1 MLTTI
6 KLNGILGVEFAP
18 EIKGELNTPQE
29 IVNFLCCNFP
39 DFRHYVLG
47 SEWHY
52 TMVVRGNNWERYI
65 IEDSPSVLLPVTG
78 CVVEI
83 TPVIESSGR
92 TLTSIAMIGIGI
104 ALVATGAASG
114 LGMSLILS
122 GATSLLSSLING
134 NPKKNEEARSTFFQA
149 PGYNVKE
156 GTPIPLVFGEV
167 LVKNF
172 QVLSNEISSPVFPYV
187 DPPSQEQNMAA
198 FAKCP
203 IMFIQDVEEYK
214 DSGGYPSTDY
224 TIALTVSSTTLTS
237 PILAG
242 QIIQLVYFHVAGGFY
257 YYINPNEDG
266 ITYPCT
272 LILTN
277 TFNIGDTKIYCNPN
291 NYDEGQLSFFYNSR
305 LNEAIPYY
313 KGYTILVQSQTYP

>member
-29 IVNFLCCNFP
+29 VVNFLCCNFP

-52 TMVVRGNNWERYI
+52 TMVVKGNNWERYI
-65 IEDSPSVLLPVTG
+65 VEDSPSVILPVTG

-104 ALVATGAASG
+104 ALVATGAATG
-114 LGMSLILS
+114 LGISLILS

-134 NPKKNEEARSTFFQA
+134 NPKKEEARSTFFQA
-149 PGYNVKE
+149 SGYNTKE
-156 GTPIPLVFGEV
+156 GTPIPLVFGDV

-172 QVLSNEISSPVFPYV
+172 QVLSQEISSPTFPFS
-187 DPPSQEQNMAA
+187 DPATKEQDYAGY
-198 FAKCP
+198 AKCP
-203 IMFIQDVEEYK
+203 VLLIEDYEE
-214 DSGGYPSTDY
+214 DSTNYPDPSHVVTF
-224 TIALTVSSTTLTS
+224 TVKTTTLKSTI
-237 PILAG
+237 PTGEIL
-242 QIIQLVYFHVAGGFY
+242 QLVRFSGNKPFISY
-257 YYINPNEDG
+257 YDPYQEDG
-266 ITYPCT
+266 INFPTKFVTTSP
-272 LILTN
+272 
-277 TFNIGDTKIYCNPN
+277 FNIGDTKLYCNPDGYSEEELDYYSN
-291 NYDEGQLSFFYNSR
+291 FISLAKMHYKQL
-305 LNEAIPYY
+305 
-313 KGYTILVQSQTYP
+313 TILVQSQVYP

>member
-29 IVNFLCCNFP
+29 VVNFLCCNFP

-52 TMVVRGNNWERYI
+52 TMVVKGNNWERYI
-65 IEDSPSVLLPVTG
+65 IEDSPSVVLPVTG

-104 ALVATGAASG
+104 ALVATGAATG
-114 LGMSLILS
+114 LGISLILS

-134 NPKKNEEARSTFFQA
+134 NPKKEEARSTFFQA
-149 PGYNVKE
+149 SGYNTKE
-156 GTPIPLVFGEV
+156 GTPIPLVFGDV

-172 QVLSNEISSPVFPYV
+172 QVLSQEISSPTFPFS
-187 DPPSQEQNMAA
+187 DPATKEQDYAGY
-198 FAKCP
+198 AKCP
-203 IMFIQDVEEYK
+203 VLLIEDYEE
-214 DSGGYPSTDY
+214 DSTNYPDPSHVVTF
-224 TIALTVSSTTLTS
+224 TVKTTTLKSTI
-237 PILAG
+237 PTGEIL
-242 QIIQLVYFHVAGGFY
+242 QLVRFSGNKPFISY
-257 YYINPNEDG
+257 YDPYQEDG
-266 ITYPCT
+266 INFPTKFVTTSP
-272 LILTN
+272 
-277 TFNIGDTKIYCNPN
+277 FNIGDTKLYCNPDGYSEEELDYYSN
-291 NYDEGQLSFFYNSR
+291 FISLAKMHYKQL
-305 LNEAIPYY
+305 
-313 KGYTILVQSQTYP
+313 TILVQSQVYP

>member
-29 IVNFLCCNFP
+29 VINFLCCNFP

-52 TMVVRGNNWERYI
+52 TMVVKGNNWERYI
-65 IEDSPSVLLPVTG
+65 IENSPSALLPVTG

-83 TPVIESSGR
+83 TPVVESSGR

-114 LGMSLILS
+114 LGISLILS

-149 PGYNVKE
+149 AGYNVKE

-172 QVLSNEISSPVFPYV
+172 QVLSNEISSPLFPYV
-187 DPPSQEQNMAA
+187 DLLSQEQNMAT

-203 IMFIQDVEEYK
+203 IMFIDDYED
-214 DSGGYPSTDY
+214 DSSNYPNPNHVIT
-224 TIALTVSSTTLTS
+224 LTVKSTTLKS

-242 QIIQLVYFHVAGGFY
+242 ENLQLVIFGGNHPFFFY
-257 YYINPNEDG
+257 YDPFFYDEAFP
-266 ITYPCT
+266 TA
-272 LILTN
+272 LTVMSH
-277 TFNIGDTKIYCNPN
+277 FNIGDTKLYCNPTGFD
-291 NYDEGQLSFFYNSR
+291 DERLSGYSTSIN
-305 LNEAIPYY
+305 LAKMHY
-313 KGYTILVQSQTYP
+313 KQCVVLVQSQTYP

>member
-29 IVNFLCCNFP
+29 VVNFLCCNFP

-52 TMVVRGNNWERYI
+52 TMVVKGNNWERYI
-65 IEDSPSVLLPVTG
+65 IEDSPSVVLPVTG

-104 ALVATGAASG
+104 ALIATGAATG
-114 LGMSLILS
+114 LGISLILS

-134 NPKKNEEARSTFFQA
+134 NPKKEEARSTFFQA
-149 PGYNVKE
+149 SGYNTKE
-156 GTPIPLVFGEV
+156 GTPIPLVFGDV

-172 QVLSNEISSPVFPYV
+172 QVLSQEISSPTFPFS
-187 DPPSQEQNMAA
+187 DPATKEQDYAGY
-198 FAKCP
+198 AKCP
-203 IMFIQDVEEYK
+203 VLLIEDYEE
-214 DSGGYPSTDY
+214 DSTNYPDPSHVVTF
-224 TIALTVSSTTLTS
+224 TVKTTTLKSTI
-237 PILAG
+237 PTGEIL
-242 QIIQLVYFHVAGGFY
+242 QLVRFSGNKPFISY
-257 YYINPNEDG
+257 YDPYQEDG
-266 ITYPCT
+266 INFPSKFVTTSP
-272 LILTN
+272 
-277 TFNIGDTKIYCNPN
+277 FNIGDTKLYCNPDGYSEEELDYYSN
-291 NYDEGQLSFFYNSR
+291 FISLAKMHYKQL
-305 LNEAIPYY
+305 
-313 KGYTILVQSQTYP
+313 TILVQSQVYP

>member
-29 IVNFLCCNFP
+29 VVNFLCCNFP

-52 TMVVRGNNWERYI
+52 TMVVKGNNWERYI
-65 IEDSPSVLLPVTG
+65 IEDSPSVVLPVTG

-104 ALVATGAASG
+104 ALVATGAATG
-114 LGMSLILS
+114 LGISLILS

-134 NPKKNEEARSTFFQA
+134 NPKKEEARSTFFQA
-149 PGYNVKE
+149 SGYNTKE
-156 GTPIPLVFGEV
+156 GTPIPLVFGDV

-172 QVLSNEISSPVFPYV
+172 QVLSQEISSPTFPFS
-187 DPPSQEQNMAA
+187 DPATKEQDYAGY
-198 FAKCP
+198 AKCP
-203 IMFIQDVEEYK
+203 VLLIEDYEE
-214 DSGGYPSTDY
+214 DSTNYPDPSHVVTF
-224 TIALTVSSTTLTS
+224 TVKTTTLKSTI
-237 PILAG
+237 PTGEIL
-242 QIIQLVYFHVAGGFY
+242 QLVRFSGNKPFISY
-257 YYINPNEDG
+257 YDPYQEDG
-266 ITYPCT
+266 INFPSKFVTTSP
-272 LILTN
+272 
-277 TFNIGDTKIYCNPN
+277 FNIGDTKLYCNPDGYSEEELDYYSN
-291 NYDEGQLSFFYNSR
+291 FISLAKMHYKQL
-305 LNEAIPYY
+305 
-313 KGYTILVQSQTYP
+313 TILVQSQVYP

>member
-29 IVNFLCCNFP
+29 VVNFLCCNFP

-52 TMVVRGNNWERYI
+52 TMVVKGNNWERYI
-65 IEDSPSVLLPVTG
+65 IEDSPSVVLPVTG

-104 ALVATGAASG
+104 ALVATGAATG
-114 LGMSLILS
+114 LGISLILS

-134 NPKKNEEARSTFFQA
+134 NPKKEEARSTFFQA
-149 PGYNVKE
+149 SGYNTKE
-156 GTPIPLVFGEV
+156 GTPIPLVFGDV

-172 QVLSNEISSPVFPYV
+172 QVLSQEISSPTFPFS
-187 DPPSQEQNMAA
+187 DPATKEQDYADY
-198 FAKCP
+198 AKCP
-203 IMFIQDVEEYK
+203 VLLIEDYEE
-214 DSGGYPSTDY
+214 DSTNYPDPSHVVTF
-224 TIALTVSSTTLTS
+224 TVKTTTLKSTI
-237 PILAG
+237 PTGEIL
-242 QIIQLVYFHVAGGFY
+242 QLVRFSGNKPFISY
-257 YYINPNEDG
+257 YDPYQEDG
-266 ITYPCT
+266 INFPTKFVTTSP
-272 LILTN
+272 
-277 TFNIGDTKIYCNPN
+277 FNIGDTKLYCNPDGYSEEELDYYSN
-291 NYDEGQLSFFYNSR
+291 FISLAKMHYKQL
-305 LNEAIPYY
+305 
-313 KGYTILVQSQTYP
+313 TILVQSQVYP

>member
-29 IVNFLCCNFP
+29 VVNFLCCNFP

-52 TMVVRGNNWERYI
+52 TMVVKGNNWERYI
-65 IEDSPSVLLPVTG
+65 VEDSPSVILPVTG

-104 ALVATGAASG
+104 ALIATGAATG
-114 LGMSLILS
+114 LGISLILS

-134 NPKKNEEARSTFFQA
+134 NPKKEEARSTFFQA
-149 PGYNVKE
+149 SGYNTKE
-156 GTPIPLVFGEV
+156 GTPIPLVFGDV

-172 QVLSNEISSPVFPYV
+172 QVLSQEISSPTFPFS
-187 DPPSQEQNMAA
+187 DPATKEQDYADY
-198 FAKCP
+198 AKCP
-203 IMFIQDVEEYK
+203 VLLIEDYEE
-214 DSGGYPSTDY
+214 DSTNYPDPSHVVTF
-224 TIALTVSSTTLTS
+224 TVKTTTLKSTI
-237 PILAG
+237 PTGEIL
-242 QIIQLVYFHVAGGFY
+242 QLVRFSGNKPFISY
-257 YYINPNEDG
+257 YDPYQEDG
-266 ITYPCT
+266 INFPTKFVTTSP
-272 LILTN
+272 
-277 TFNIGDTKIYCNPN
+277 FNIGDTKLYCNPDGYSEEELDYYSN
-291 NYDEGQLSFFYNSR
+291 FISLAKMHYKQL
-305 LNEAIPYY
+305 
-313 KGYTILVQSQTYP
+313 TILVQSQVYP

>member
-29 IVNFLCCNFP
+29 VVNFLCCNFP

-52 TMVVRGNNWERYI
+52 TMVVKGNNWERYI
-65 IEDSPSVLLPVTG
+65 IEDSPSVILPVTG

-104 ALVATGAASG
+104 ALVATGAATG
-114 LGMSLILS
+114 LGISLILS

-134 NPKKNEEARSTFFQA
+134 NPKKEEARSTFFQA
-149 PGYNVKE
+149 SGYNTKE
-156 GTPIPLVFGEV
+156 GTPIPLVFGDV

-172 QVLSNEISSPVFPYV
+172 QVLSQEISSPTFPFS
-187 DPPSQEQNMAA
+187 DPATKEQDYADY
-198 FAKCP
+198 AKCP
-203 IMFIQDVEEYK
+203 VLLIEDYEE
-214 DSGGYPSTDY
+214 DSTNYPDPSHVVTF
-224 TIALTVSSTTLTS
+224 TVKTTTLKSTI
-237 PILAG
+237 PTGEIL
-242 QIIQLVYFHVAGGFY
+242 QLVRFSGNKPFISY
-257 YYINPNEDG
+257 YDPYQEDG
-266 ITYPCT
+266 INFPTKFVTTSP
-272 LILTN
+272 
-277 TFNIGDTKIYCNPN
+277 FNIGDTKLYCNPDGYSEEELDYYSN
-291 NYDEGQLSFFYNSR
+291 FISLAKMHYKQL
-305 LNEAIPYY
+305 
-313 KGYTILVQSQTYP
+313 TILVQSQVYP

>member
-29 IVNFLCCNFP
+29 VVNFLCCNFP

-52 TMVVRGNNWERYI
+52 TMVVKGNNWERYI
-65 IEDSPSVLLPVTG
+65 IEDSPSVILPVTG

-104 ALVATGAASG
+104 ALVATGAATG
-114 LGMSLILS
+114 LGISLILS

-134 NPKKNEEARSTFFQA
+134 NPKKEEARSTFFQA
-149 PGYNVKE
+149 SGYNTKE
-156 GTPIPLVFGEV
+156 GTPIPLVFGDV

-172 QVLSNEISSPVFPYV
+172 QVLSQEISSPTFPFSN
-187 DPPSQEQNMAA
+187 PATKEQDYADY
-198 FAKCP
+198 AKCP
-203 IMFIQDVEEYK
+203 VLLIEDYEE
-214 DSGGYPSTDY
+214 DSTNYPDPSHVVTF
-224 TIALTVSSTTLTS
+224 TVKTTTLKSTI
-237 PILAG
+237 PTGEIL
-242 QIIQLVYFHVAGGFY
+242 QLVRFSGNKPFISY
-257 YYINPNEDG
+257 YDPYQEDG
-266 ITYPCT
+266 INFPSKFVTTSP
-272 LILTN
+272 
-277 TFNIGDTKIYCNPN
+277 FNIGDTKLYCNPDGYSEEELDYYSN
-291 NYDEGQLSFFYNSR
+291 FISLAKMHYKQL
-305 LNEAIPYY
+305 
-313 KGYTILVQSQTYP
+313 TILVQSQVYP

>member
-29 IVNFLCCNFP
+29 VVNFLCCNFP

-52 TMVVRGNNWERYI
+52 TMVVKGNNWERYI
-65 IEDSPSVLLPVTG
+65 IEDSPSVILPVTG

-104 ALVATGAASG
+104 ALVATGAATG
-114 LGMSLILS
+114 LGISLILS

-134 NPKKNEEARSTFFQA
+134 NPKKEEARSTFFQA
-149 PGYNVKE
+149 SGYNTKE
-156 GTPIPLVFGEV
+156 GTPIPLVFGDV

-172 QVLSNEISSPVFPYV
+172 QVLSQEISSPTFPFS
-187 DPPSQEQNMAA
+187 DPATKEQDYADY
-198 FAKCP
+198 AKCP
-203 IMFIQDVEEYK
+203 VLLIEDYEE
-214 DSGGYPSTDY
+214 DSTNYPDPNHVVTF
-224 TIALTVSSTTLTS
+224 TVKTTTLKST
-237 PILAG
+237 ILTG
-242 QIIQLVYFHVAGGFY
+242 EILQLVRFSGNKPFISY
-257 YYINPNEDG
+257 YDPYQEDG
-266 ITYPCT
+266 INFPSKFVTTSP
-272 LILTN
+272 
-277 TFNIGDTKIYCNPN
+277 FNIGDTKLYCNPDGYSEEELDYYSN
-291 NYDEGQLSFFYNSR
+291 FISLAKMHYKQL
-305 LNEAIPYY
+305 
-313 KGYTILVQSQTYP
+313 TILVQSQVYP

>member
-29 IVNFLCCNFP
+29 VVNFLCCNFP

-52 TMVVRGNNWERYI
+52 TMVVKGNNWERYI
-65 IEDSPSVLLPVTG
+65 VEDSPSVILPVTG

-104 ALVATGAASG
+104 ALVATGAATG
-114 LGMSLILS
+114 LGISLILS

-134 NPKKNEEARSTFFQA
+134 NPKKEEARSTFFQA
-149 PGYNVKE
+149 SGYNTKE
-156 GTPIPLVFGEV
+156 GTPIPLVFGDV

-172 QVLSNEISSPVFPYV
+172 QVLSQEISSPTFPFS
-187 DPPSQEQNMAA
+187 DPATKEQDYADY
-198 FAKCP
+198 AKCP
-203 IMFIQDVEEYK
+203 VLLIEDYEE
-214 DSGGYPSTDY
+214 DSTNYPDPSHVVTF
-224 TIALTVSSTTLTS
+224 TVKTTTLKSTI
-237 PILAG
+237 PTGEIL
-242 QIIQLVYFHVAGGFY
+242 QLVRFSGNKPFISY
-257 YYINPNEDG
+257 YDPYQEDG
-266 ITYPCT
+266 INFPTKFVTTSP
-272 LILTN
+272 
-277 TFNIGDTKIYCNPN
+277 FNIGDTKLYCNPDGYSEEELDYYSN
-291 NYDEGQLSFFYNSR
+291 FISLAKMHYKQL
-305 LNEAIPYY
+305 
-313 KGYTILVQSQTYP
+313 TILVQSQVYP

>member
-29 IVNFLCCNFP
+29 VVNFLCCNFP

-52 TMVVRGNNWERYI
+52 TMVVKGNNWERYI
-65 IEDSPSVLLPVTG
+65 IEDSPSVILPVTG

-114 LGMSLILS
+114 LGISLILS

-134 NPKKNEEARSTFFQA
+134 NPKKEEARSTFFQA
-149 PGYNVKE
+149 SGYNTKE
-156 GTPIPLVFGEV
+156 GTPIPLVFGDV

-172 QVLSNEISSPVFPYV
+172 QVLSQEISSPTFPFS
-187 DPPSQEQNMAA
+187 DPATKEQDHAGY
-198 FAKCP
+198 AKCP
-203 IMFIQDVEEYK
+203 VLLIEDYEE
-214 DSGGYPSTDY
+214 DSTNYPDPSHVVTF
-224 TIALTVSSTTLTS
+224 TVKTTTLKST
-237 PILAG
+237 ILTG
-242 QIIQLVYFHVAGGFY
+242 EILQLVRFSGNKPFISY
-257 YYINPNEDG
+257 YDPYQEDG
-266 ITYPCT
+266 INFPTKFVTTSP
-272 LILTN
+272 
-277 TFNIGDTKIYCNPN
+277 FNIGDTKLYCNPDGYSEEELDYYSN
-291 NYDEGQLSFFYNSR
+291 FISLAKMHYKQL
-305 LNEAIPYY
+305 
-313 KGYTILVQSQTYP
+313 TILVQSQVYP

>member
-29 IVNFLCCNFP
+29 VVNFLCCNFP

-52 TMVVRGNNWERYI
+52 TMVVKGNNWERYI
-65 IEDSPSVLLPVTG
+65 IEDSPSVILPVTG

-104 ALVATGAASG
+104 ALVATGAATG
-114 LGMSLILS
+114 LGISLILS

-134 NPKKNEEARSTFFQA
+134 NPKKEEARSTFFQA
-149 PGYNVKE
+149 SGYNTKE
-156 GTPIPLVFGEV
+156 GTPIPLVFGDV

-172 QVLSNEISSPVFPYV
+172 QVLSQEISSPTFPFS
-187 DPPSQEQNMAA
+187 DPATKEQDYAGY
-198 FAKCP
+198 AKCP
-203 IMFIQDVEEYK
+203 VLLIEDYEE
-214 DSGGYPSTDY
+214 DSTNYPDPSHVVTF
-224 TIALTVSSTTLTS
+224 TVKTTTLKSTI
-237 PILAG
+237 PTGEIL
-242 QIIQLVYFHVAGGFY
+242 QLVRFSGNKPFISY
-257 YYINPNEDG
+257 YDPYQEDG
-266 ITYPCT
+266 INFPSKFVTTSP
-272 LILTN
+272 
-277 TFNIGDTKIYCNPN
+277 FNIGDTKLYCNPDGYSEEELDYYSN
-291 NYDEGQLSFFYNSR
+291 FISLAKMHYKQL
-305 LNEAIPYY
+305 
-313 KGYTILVQSQTYP
+313 TILVQSQVYP